1 MANVLTNLVPSL
13 YAGLDIVSRELC
25 GFIPASNRDG
35 KGAEK
40 AAVGQTVYFPIAP
53 VLAAATPAPL
63 ETTPAPGAFT
73 MGSDSLT
80 LDKNRACRFYLEGEE
95 SRSADNAGVLNV
107 YVRDLAAQAFRT
119 LTAEIEADLAALY
132 KYASRITRPAAGH
145 TFDATDGISRVAM
158 ARRILADNGA
168 PNTDMHMVM
177 NPEWAAAIRSQTSL
191 IKANE
196 AGSDALLRQGTL
208 GRLIG
213 FDLHES
219 GSITDHT
226 KGTVTGT
233 DVNNGAGYNIGDVT
247 VTVHGSD
254 AGTLA
259 AGDGIVW
266 TGLAHEYIVRSAVG
280 SGAAVTSITFNKPG
294 LRTALPDT
302 TEATVGASYSPIMCF
317 SRSAVT
323 LITRAPAMPKGGDAG
338 EHTVIVDPVSGLAF
352 DVAIYRQYRRT
363 TMEIAIVWGAKC
375 TKPEHLCLIAGQ

>member
-1 MANVLTNLVPSL
+1 
-13 YAGLDIVSRELC
+13 
-25 GFIPASNRDG
+25 
-35 KGAEK
+35 
-40 AAVGQTVYFPIAP
+40 
-53 VLAAATPAPL
+53 
-63 ETTPAPGAFT
+63 
-73 MGSDSLT
+73 
-80 LDKNRACRFYLEGEE
+80 
-95 SRSADNAGVLNV
+95 
-107 YVRDLAAQAFRT
+107 
-119 LTAEIEADLAALY
+119 
-132 KYASRITRPAAGH
+132 
-145 TFDATDGISRVAM
+145 M